1 MAPSVRYQ
9 ILRIVLITE
18 HGLSVTS
25 IILVEIANFEA
36 KINIVFGFGPNSL
49 G

>member
-1 MAPSVRYQ
+1 MAPWVRYQ

-25 IILVEIANFEA
+25 IISVEIANFEA
-36 KINIVFGFGPNSL
+36 KINIVFGPNPW

>member
-1 MAPSVRYQ
+1 METPPV
-9 ILRIVLITE
+9 VLITE

-25 IILVEIANFEA
+25 IILVEIVNFEA
-36 KINIVFGFGPNSL
+36 KINIVFGPNSL